1 MKRKTMLA
9 SLLLLLLPLS
19 NSQAQDAMTGASEQ
33 AYVKPTKT
41 KKKMIYTFK
50 TETSNGKTF
59 DFAQLK
65 GKVIVVVNTASKCGF
80 TPEFK
85 DLEELY
91 KKYHDQGLEIVGF
104 PSGDF
109 ADQEL
114 ENGEKAAEFCKLNYG
129 VTFPIMKKVHVNG
142 PEEEAIFTYL
152 KGEQG
157 FAGLDTTHKY
167 YDVLKE
173 MFDKTK
179 PGWEESNDIKWNFTK
194 FLISRNGKV
203 VSRYETTQSIQL
215 LEQAIVE
222 ELKK

>member
-1 MKRKTMLA
+1 MLTG
-9 SLLLLLLPLS
+9 LLLGFTLG
-19 NSQAQDAMTGASEQ
+19 TGAQVPDAISGASVQ
-33 AYVKPTKT
+33 AHVKPTK
-41 KKKMIYTFK
+41 KKIKMIYTFK
-50 TETSNGKTF
+50 TETSHGKPF

-114 ENGEKAAEFCKLNYG
+114 ENGEKAAEFCQLNYG

-152 KGEQG
+152 KAQQG
-157 FAGLDTTHKY
+157 FAGLDATHKLH
-167 YDVLKE
+167 DVLKG
-173 MFDKTK
+173 MFDKAN
-179 PGWEESNDIKWNFTK
+179 PGWEKSDDIKWNFTK
-194 FLISRNGKV
+194 FVISRDGKV
-203 VSRYETTQSIQL
+203 VSRYETTQSIQR